1 MPRKFVDRLFS
12 AGDLAALA
20 DMVRR
25 WFVGHAIDAEQ
36 SGQFQIEAWIFAL
49 PQQRHKD
56 LIRSLSAA

>member
-1 MPRKFVDRLFS
+1 MRTKFVDRLFS

-36 SGQFQIEAWIFAL
+36 SGQFQIEA
-49 PQQRHKD
+49 
-56 LIRSLSAA
+56 